1 MQKGKYERLRAA
13 AAGILASMGSTLKIL
28 QVSPEIKMRKENAA
42 WNAQI
47 EAKKAAKRARKGKL
61 A

>member
-1 MQKGKYERLRAA
+1 MQKGKYERLRASA
-13 AAGILASMGSTLKIL
+13 AEILASLGSTLKFL
-28 QVSPEIKMRKENAA
+28 QVSPEARMRKENAA
-42 WNAQI
+42 WNVQV